1 MSERY
6 IGIDVSDNQKVIDWD
21 KVAKD
26 GCQFAILRSVRR
38 SGKTD
43 YQFHNNLAGCRSNH
57 IPVAVYKYTYA
68 QNVAEAEKEANQV
81 VELLEKE
88 KLACKVFWD
97 VEDRD
102 CLQKLGKSKLTE
114 VIKAAQHVIE
124 EAGLEFC
131 LYVGL
136 YVYKEDWFDFKQFSS
151 CPLWVAR
158 YPISGKKTLKDFPAE
173 KYMPGVGRELYG
185 WQFSDDG
192 MVEGINTNVDMDVL
206 YQNPATLEGRNG
218 ELQESG
224 ENTVCLPSY
233 VFVTD
238 AISESQARQILS
250 TAKTMN
256 IKGKLYSTVSEQH

>member
-6 IGIDVSDNQKVIDWD
+6 IGIDVSDNQNVIDWD
-21 KVAKD
+21 KVAKN
-26 GCQFAILRSVRR
+26 GCQFAILRSVRH

-43 YQFHNNLAGCRSNH
+43 FQFHNNLAGCRNSN

-81 VELLEKE
+81 VELLEKN
-88 KLACKVFWD
+88 KLTCKVFWD

-102 CLQKLGKSKLTE
+102 YLRKLGKNKLTE

-158 YPISGKKTLKDFPAE
+158 YPISGEKTFKDFPAE
-173 KYMPGVGRELYG
+173 KYMPDVGRKLYG
-185 WQFSDDG
+185 WQFTDDG
-192 MVEGINTNVDMDVL
+192 RVEGIDTNVDMNVL
-206 YQNPATLEGRNG
+206 YQNPVTLEGKSGATQEDG
-218 ELQESG
+218 EG
-224 ENTVCLPSY
+224 AVCLPRY

-250 TAKTMN
+250 TAKVMN
-256 IKGKLYSTVSEQH
+256 ITGKLYRAVSEQQ